1 MPRSGGRRG
10 LSPEK
15 TPRGQQ
21 CNSKK
26 TVNAQRAFTVFL
38 EVEGR
43 SWVMEGRDWEIEDR
57 SWEIEGGAG
66 SEFGRRRAGWAAE
79 WVAEGP
85 SQTIPARPIV
95 ILSVAKD
102 PVR

>member
-38 EVEGR
+38 E
-43 SWVMEGRDWEIEDR
+43 MEDR
-57 SWEIEGGAG
+57 RWKMEDRGGEIEGG
-66 SEFGRRRAGWAAE
+66 SWEMEGRG
-79 WVAEGP
+79 G
-85 SQTIPARPIV
+85 I
-95 ILSVAKD
+95 
-102 PVR
+102 